1 MTTTAPTWTCP
12 VRYRTRH
19 GWTTCDTP
27 TRDVICHAC
36 ARDAEAR
43 LAAVPALL
51 VDLQAAV
58 ALQTALSGH
67 SSLTTGNIGHA
78 LPYDPVAGKAR
89 DGLVRAARAL
99 VAALPTLRTNPDTP
113 ALLDALDAAV
123 RAANA
128 VVDCPDDRI
137 RILCP
142 CGARVA
148 LPHDAHEIARCPGC
162 EEYGVRS
169 WWVTHAA
176 PDPTPVTL
184 PNLPVALLAYGWTL
198 THEQLRKWAD
208 RGQITEHSRDARG
221 RRLFDVAAVAATAAH
236 RLR

>member
-1 MTTTAPTWTCP
+1 MADSTPTWTCP

-27 TRDVICHAC
+27 TKDVICHAC

-51 VDLQAAV
+51 VDLQTTIARQAAGG
-58 ALQTALSGH
+58 SGGGGRGK
-67 SSLTTGNIGHA
+67 SRP
-78 LPYDPVAGKAR
+78 LPYDPDAGLAR
-89 DGLVRAARAL
+89 DSLRRAA
-99 VAALPTLRTNPDTP
+99 AALAGIIRTLRTNPDSP
-113 ALLDALDAAV
+113 ARIRALDDAV
-123 RAANA
+123 RDATRH
-128 VVDCPDDRI
+128 VDRPDDRI

-148 LPHDAHEIARCPGC
+148 LPHDPDEIARCHSCG
-162 EEYGVRS
+162 EYGVRS

-208 RGQITEHSRDARG
+208 RGQITESGRDARG
-221 RRLFDVAAVAATAAH
+221 RRLYDVAAVAATAAH